1 MTTLQLCQTVT
12 GKGTFY
18 YIDGKRVSR
27 DSFLAAKFQRRMDSF
42 VTRVERHAVKNFS
55 TVYVAA

>member
-1 MTTLQLCQTVT
+1 MQALQLCQTIT
-12 GKGTFY
+12 RNGTFY

-27 DSFLAAKFQRRMDSF
+27 DSFLTAKFQRRMDSF

-55 TVYVAA
+55 TVYVQ